1 MSDEDAV
8 ALMQHRPRV
17 GFIRNRKSG
26 LRVYQEDFAVELLAP
41 QPSAILIRSSLRVS
55 EDLLGL
61 HAVQL

>member
-26 LRVYQEDFAVELLAP
+26 LRIYQEDFAVELLAP
-41 QPSAILIRSSLRVS
+41 QLSVILIRRGLRVS
-55 EDLLGL
+55 EDLFGL